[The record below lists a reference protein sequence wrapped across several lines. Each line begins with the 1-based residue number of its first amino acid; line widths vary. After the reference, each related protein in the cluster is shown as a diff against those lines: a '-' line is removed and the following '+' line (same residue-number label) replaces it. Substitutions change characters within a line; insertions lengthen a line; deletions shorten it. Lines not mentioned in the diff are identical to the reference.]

1 MTTYPTQ
8 ASMYVDCRQPIGPW
22 RPIWNWFGYDEPNYT
37 TMPHGR
43 KLLRDLANL
52 RDGPLFVRVH
62 NLLTS
67 GDGAPALKWGST
79 NAYTE
84 DAHGEPVYS
93 WTLLDEI
100 FDVYVER
107 GITPF
112 VQVGF
117 MPEALSAGPPPYR
130 HDFPRGDIST
140 GWAWPPRDYAKW
152 ADLVE
157 AWVRHASDRYGEARV
172 SRWPWEIWNE
182 PDGLYW
188 KGSLEDFCRMHDLAA
203 AAIRRVLP
211 SARVGGPHTCG
222 PTSPAA
228 AAFLEGFLAHC
239 ARGRNHATGG
249 RGSPLDFIAFH
260 AKGAPRLVDGH
271 VRMGIARQLRDIEK
285 GLAIV
290 SSFEEWRGT
299 PVILGESDPEGCA
312 ACSTAMRPENAYR
325 DGPLYGVYVVEALAR
340 TAELSSRSGIEIEG
354 SVTWAFEFEGEP
366 FFHGLRE
373 LATNGINKAVFNA
386 FRMLAKLEGVKVLAR
401 SGAALA
407 LEDVIANGVSGASD
421 INILATLGR
430 HGLAILVW
438 NYHDD
443 DVAAPGAQVV
453 LTVAGLSGATCLIEQ
468 FQMDSERGNAHAT
481 WLDLGS
487 PRRPSAEQY
496 ARLQEASELPRVQ
509 AATRRRVID
518 GAVTLEFVLPRQS
531 VALFQITP

>member
-1 MTTYPTQ
+1 MTAHPAQ

-22 RPIWNWFGYDEPNYT
+22 RSIWNWFGYDEPNYT

-43 KLLRDLANL
+43 KLLRDLASL
-52 RDGPLFVRVH
+52 RKGPLFVRVH

-67 GDGAPALKWGST
+67 GDGVPALKWGST

-84 DAHGEPVYS
+84 DAQGEPVYS

-100 FDVYVER
+100 FDVYVEN

-117 MPEALSAGPPPYR
+117 MPEALSAGPSPYR
-130 HDFPRGDIST
+130 HDFPRGAITT

-157 AWVRHASDRYGEARV
+157 AWVRHVSDRYGEARV
-172 SRWPWEIWNE
+172 SQWPWGIWNE

-188 KGSLEDFCRMHDLAA
+188 KGSLDDFCRLHDLAT

-211 SARVGGPHTCG
+211 RARVGGPHTCG

-228 AAFLEGFLAHC
+228 AAFLEGFLTHC

-271 VRMGIARQLRDIEK
+271 VRMGVARQLRDIEK

-312 ACSTAMRPENAYR
+312 ACSTAMRAENAYR
-325 DGPLYGVYVVEALAR
+325 DGPLYGAYVVEALAR
-340 TAELSSRSGIEIEG
+340 TAELSARSGVVIEG

-366 FFHGLRE
+366 FFDGLRE

-386 FRMLAKLEGVKVLAR
+386 FRMLSKLEGTRIFAR
-401 SGAALA
+401 SSAALA
-407 LEDVIANGVSGASD
+407 LEDVVAQGVRAAPD
-421 INILATLGR
+421 VNILAT
-430 HGLAILVW
+430 HGPQGVAILVW

-443 DVAAPGAQVV
+443 DIAAPDARIV
-453 LTVAGLSGATCLIEQ
+453 LKVEGLDGSTREIEQ
-468 FQMDSERGNAHAT
+468 FQMDAEHGNAHAT
-481 WLDLGS
+481 WLALGS
-487 PRRPSAEQY
+487 PRRPSAEDY
-496 ARLQEASELPRVQ
+496 ARLLAASELPRVKEP
-509 AATRRRVID
+509 TRSRLVD
-518 GAVTLEFVLPRQS
+518 GAITLEFDLPRQG
-531 VALFQITP
+531 VTLFQIAP